1 MKKLGRKYVEAAKKV
16 DKNQSYSALEAAKL
30 AKETSITNFDGTIDF
45 AIKLNVDPKKA
56 DQQLR
61 GSLVLPNGTG
71 KTKRILV
78 IAKGA
83 AAEKAKE
90 AGADYVGDKDM
101 IDKIQNENW
110 FDFDVIVATPDMM
123 PELGKIGKILG
134 PKGLMPNPKTNTVTP
149 DPAKAIEDINKGM
162 IEFRTDSYGNIH
174 GILGKVSFD
183 AEKLAENLENTVKTI
198 ARMKSHVNAGG
209 VSEVVPS
216 PPSGFTG
223 LPSGFTGSSGLTGL
237 SSGFSVTSDCSS
249 TSTSII
255 ALETFRMLPSD
266 GLLRRVSTS
275 SILTS
280 TVVEPPPSSSKA

>member
-30 AKETSITNFDGTIDF
+30 AKETSITNFDGTIDS

-149 DPAKAIEDINKGM
+149 NPAKAIEDINKGM

-174 GILGKVSFD
+174 GILGKVSFG
-183 AEKLAENLENTVKTI
+183 EKELEENLRYVVTTISKMKPTSVKGKFI
-198 ARMKSHVNAGG
+198 
-209 VSEVVPS
+209 
-216 PPSGFTG
+216 
-223 LPSGFTGSSGLTGL
+223 
-237 SSGFSVTSDCSS
+237 
-249 TSTSII
+249 TSI
-255 ALETFRMLPSD
+255 S
-266 GLLRRVSTS
+266 VSTTMGPGIKVDQNS
-275 SILTS
+275 FDI
-280 TVVEPPPSSSKA
+280 